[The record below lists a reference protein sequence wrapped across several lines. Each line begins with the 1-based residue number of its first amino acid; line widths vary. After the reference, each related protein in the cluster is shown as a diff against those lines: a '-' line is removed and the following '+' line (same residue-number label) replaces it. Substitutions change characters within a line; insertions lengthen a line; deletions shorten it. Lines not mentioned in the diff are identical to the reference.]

1 MTRQQVIYLIK
12 NEPYKI
18 GHAVGFTKLTEMHND
33 WIKAMMYSPEDRT
46 LQAFR
51 GSYKTTCVS
60 LALSLI
66 ILVYPNTTTAFMRKT
81 DNDCKEI
88 IAQVKKI
95 LLSPIFMYLSETIW
109 GVGLKLVKNSMNE
122 IVTNLYS
129 GARGTPQLVGMGTK
143 GSLTGKHFDFIFT
156 DDIIN
161 VEDRTS
167 KAERDRIKLVY
178 QELQN
183 IKNRGGRIFNTGTPW
198 HKDDAFTLMPNPV
211 KVDCY
216 HCNGLISAEEIEEIK
231 RHMTNSLFAA
241 NYELRHVAADDV
253 IFSNPQTGADPVEV
267 EQGLPHIDAA
277 YHGED
282 FTAFTIVNKKDGKY
296 YVFGKLW
303 RKHVDDVEDEIIRL
317 RCAFNAGRIHCE
329 DNGDKGYLAKSLTKK
344 GERTSVYHEKQNKF
358 LKITS
363 WLKDVW
369 TDVIFVK
376 GTDDEYINQICDY
389 NENAEHDD
397 APDSLASAIRILW
410 KKQEGKYKP
419 IWNGD
424 ITQLRQ

>member
-1 MTRQQVIYLIK
+1 MMTRQKAIKLIK
-12 NEPYKI
+12 ERPYKI
-18 GHAVGFTKLTEMHND
+18 GHAVGFTKLTEMHNN
-33 WIKAMMYSPEDRT
+33 WIKLMLYSKEDTT

-60 LALSLI
+60 LALALI

-95 LLSPIFMYLSETIW
+95 LQSPTFLYLSSIIW
-109 GVGLKLVKNSMNE
+109 GVEIKLVKNSMNE
-122 IVTNLYS
+122 ILTNLYS
-129 GARGTPQLVGMGTK
+129 GTRGTPQLVGMGTK
-143 GSLTGKHFDFIFT
+143 GSLTGKHFDRIFT

-198 HKDDAFTLMPNPV
+198 HKDDAFTLMPNPI

-216 HCNGLISAEEIEEIK
+216 NCNGLISEEQIEEIK
-231 RHMTNSLFAA
+231 RHMTSSLFAA
-241 NYELRHVAADDV
+241 NYELRHIAAEDV
-253 IFSNPQTGADPVEV
+253 IFSNPNTGAEPELAQ
-267 EQGLPHIDAA
+267 QGIPHIDAA

-282 FTAFTIVNKKDGKY
+282 FTAFTIVNKQDGKY
-296 YVFGKLW
+296 YVFGKMW
-303 RKHVDDVEDEIIRL
+303 RKHIDDVEDEIILL
-317 RCAFNAGRIHCE
+317 RKAFNAGRIHCE
-329 DNGDKGYLAKSLTKK
+329 DNGDKGYLGKSLIKK
-344 GERTSVYHEKQNKF
+344 GERVSLYHESMNKY

-363 WLKDVW
+363 YLKDVW
-369 TDVIFVK
+369 EDVIFVK
-376 GTDDEYINQICDY
+376 GTDKEYIEQICDY

-397 APDSLASAIRILW
+397 APDSLASVIRMLW
-410 KKQEGKYKP
+410 KKQESNYKP
-419 IWNGD
+419 IWNGG
-424 ITQLRQ
+424 ILQ

>member
-1 MTRQQVIYLIK
+1 MMTRQKAIALIK
-12 NEPYKI
+12 NKPFKI
-18 GHAVGFTKLTEMHND
+18 GHSVGFTKLTTMHND
-33 WIKAMMYSPEDRT
+33 WIKLMMYSKEDTT

-60 LALSLI
+60 LALALI

-95 LLSPIFMYLSETIW
+95 LQSPTFVYLSQVIW
-109 GVGLKLVKNSMNE
+109 GVEIILTKNSMNE
-122 IVTNLYS
+122 IQTNLYN
-129 GARGTPQLVGMGTK
+129 GTRGTPQLVGMGTK
-143 GSLTGKHFDFIFT
+143 GSLTGKHYDRIFT

-161 VEDRTS
+161 IDDRIS

-198 HKDDAFTLMPNPV
+198 HKDDCFTLMPNPI

-216 HCNGLISAEEIEEIK
+216 NCNGLVSTEEIEEIK
-231 RHMTNSLFAA
+231 RHMTPSLFAA
-241 NYELRHVAADDV
+241 NYELRHIAAEDV
-253 IFSNPQTGADPVEV
+253 IFSNPKTGAEPELV
-267 EQGLPHIDAA
+267 EQGMPHIDAA

-296 YVFGKLW
+296 YVYGKMW

-317 RCAFNAGRIHCE
+317 RKSFNAGRIHCE
-329 DNGDKGYLAKSLTKK
+329 DNGDKGYLAKSLQRK
-344 GERTSVYHEKQNKF
+344 GERVSIYHERMNKY

-363 WLKDVW
+363 YLKDVW
-369 TDVIFVK
+369 EDVVFVK
-376 GTDDEYINQICDY
+376 GTDTEYIDQICDY

-397 APDSLASAIRILW
+397 APDSLASVIRILW
-410 KKQEGKYKP
+410 KRTDSTYQP
-419 IWNGD
+419 IWNG
-424 ITQLRQ
+424 

>member
-1 MTRQQVIYLIK
+1 MMNRQEAIALIK
-12 NEPYKI
+12 QKPYKV
-18 GHAVGFTKLTEMHND
+18 GHAAGFTKLTKMHNN
-33 WIKAMMYSPEDRT
+33 WIKQMMFNKEDTT

-81 DNDCKEI
+81 DSDCKEI

-95 LLSPIFMYLSETIW
+95 LQSPTLQYLSLAIW
-109 GVGLKLVKNSMNE
+109 GVEIKLLKNSMNE
-122 IVTNLYS
+122 ITTNLY
-129 GARGTPQLVGMGTK
+129 GGTRGTPQLVGMGTK
-143 GSLTGKHFDFIFT
+143 GSLTGKHFDRIFT

-161 VEDRTS
+161 IEDRTS
-167 KAERDRIKLVY
+167 KAERDRVKLVY

-216 HCNGLISAEEIEEIK
+216 HCEGLITEEQIEEIK
-231 RHMTNSLFAA
+231 RHMTASLFAA
-241 NYELRHVAADDV
+241 NYELRHIAVEDV
-253 IFSNPQTGADPVEV
+253 IFANPKTGADPAEV
-267 EQGLPHIDAA
+267 EQGAAHIDAA

-282 FTAFTIVNKKDGKY
+282 YTAFTIVNKKNGKY
-296 YVFGKLW
+296 YVFGKIW
-303 RKHVDDVEDEIIRL
+303 RKHIDDIEDTIISL
-317 RCAFNAGRIHCE
+317 RKSFNAGRIHCE
-329 DNGDKGYLAKSLTKK
+329 DNGDKGYLAKSLMKK
-344 GERTSVYHEKQNKF
+344 GERVSIYHESQNKF

-363 WLKDVW
+363 YLKDVW
-369 TDVIFVK
+369 EDVIFVK
-376 GTDDEYINQICDY
+376 GTDKEYIEQICDY

-397 APDSLASAIRILW
+397 APDSLASLVRMLW
-410 KKQEGKYKP
+410 KRQEGDYKP
-419 IWNGD
+419 IWNGG
-424 ITQLRQ
+424 ILQ